1 MRFALKNVVYALV
14 FTVLC
19 GSGFGLSGVAA
30 QTADDIAQVSD
41 YRINP
46 GDTLDIYVWG
56 EDRLQRTVNV
66 LPDGTIAFPLVGQ
79 VNVAGMLPQELESRI
94 RQGLRDQYRGD
105 VPQTTVS
112 VAPTGLQFSVMGRVN
127 SPGSFQPG
135 RYVNVLE
142 ALSLAGGPNEFANL
156 NEVVI
161 IRKNGDRIRTLRV
174 RMAPLFKSG
183 VSTQDVE
190 RANLVRI
197 ESGDTVIV
205 P

>member
-79 VNVAGMLPQELESRI
+79 INVAGMLPQELESRI

>member
-19 GSGFGLSGVAA
+19 GSGFALTGAAA